1 MQDPPPKTKQ
11 LFLTIGMIIGWFAVI
26 FQLWL
31 IIVNRTVSI
40 PETIIRFFSFFTI
53 LTNILVALCFTFLLL
68 KPNTKWGIFFSKP
81 ATLTAITLYIAV
93 VGIIYNV
100 ILRFLWSPQGLQLIV
115 DELLHSV
122 IPVWFILYWCLF
134 VPKQTLQWKNILPW
148 LIYPALYCI
157 YALIRGAISGFYP
170 YPFIDVDALGYTKV
184 IYNIAGM
191 LMAFIVIAI
200 ILIGIAKLT
209 KASNKKR

>member
-1 MQDPPPKTKQ
+1 MQDPYLKTKQ
-11 LFLTIGMIIGWFAVI
+11 LFLTIGMVIGWFAVI

-31 IIVNRTVSI
+31 IIINRTVSI

-100 ILRFLWSPQGLQLIV
+100 ILRFLWSPKGLQLIV

-122 IPVWFILYWCLF
+122 IPVWFILSW
-134 VPKQTLQWKNILPW
+134 
-148 LIYPALYCI
+148 
-157 YALIRGAISGFYP
+157 
-170 YPFIDVDALGYTKV
+170 
-184 IYNIAGM
+184 
-191 LMAFIVIAI
+191 
-200 ILIGIAKLT
+200 
-209 KASNKKR
+209 

>member
-1 MQDPPPKTKQ
+1 
-11 LFLTIGMIIGWFAVI
+11 
-26 FQLWL
+26 
-31 IIVNRTVSI
+31 
-40 PETIIRFFSFFTI
+40 
-53 LTNILVALCFTFLLL
+53 
-68 KPNTKWGIFFSKP
+68 
-81 ATLTAITLYIAV
+81 
-93 VGIIYNV
+93 
-100 ILRFLWSPQGLQLIV
+100 LWSPKGLQLIV

-122 IPVWFILYWCLF
+122 IPVWFILSWCLF

-157 YALIRGAISGFYP
+157 YALILGAISGFYP